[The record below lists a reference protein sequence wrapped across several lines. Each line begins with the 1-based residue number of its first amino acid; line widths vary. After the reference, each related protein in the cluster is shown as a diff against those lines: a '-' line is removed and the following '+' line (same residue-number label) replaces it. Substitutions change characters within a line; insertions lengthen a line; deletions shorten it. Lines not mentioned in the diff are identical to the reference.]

1 MEKVTMID
9 RIKNLMH
16 DKNISQVELAK
27 RYSGGKKLLSTAER
41 YGSAH
46 GMALKI
52 NAELRALRPGLT
64 LYWARHTWAT
74 LAAEIDTPKETI
86 AEALGHSIA
95 TVTDIYIKFN
105 RRKIDEANRRVID
118 LLK

>member
-1 MEKVTMID
+1 M
-9 RIKNLMH
+9 
-16 DKNISQVELAK
+16 
-27 RYSGGKKLLSTAER
+27 STAER

-74 LAAEIDTPKETI
+74 LASDIDIPIETI
-86 AEALGHSIA
+86 SAALGHSYGCA
-95 TVTDIYIKFN
+95 TTAIYIRFN
-105 RRKIDEANRRVID
+105 QKKVDAANRKVLD
-118 LLK
+118 YVYNGFN

>member
-1 MEKVTMID
+1 MEESVK
-9 RIKNLMH
+9 
-16 DKNISQVELAK
+16 
-27 RYSGGKKLLSTAER
+27 STAER

-52 NAELRALRPGLT
+52 NAELRALRPCLT

-118 LLK
+118 AVLAQKPDGEIL